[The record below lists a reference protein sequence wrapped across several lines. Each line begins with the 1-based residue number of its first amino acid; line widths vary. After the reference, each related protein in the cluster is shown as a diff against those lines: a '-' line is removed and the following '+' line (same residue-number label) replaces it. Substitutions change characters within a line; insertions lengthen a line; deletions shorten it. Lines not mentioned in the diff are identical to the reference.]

1 MRMLSC
7 TQDFINIH
15 RLQVKIAIAGQIAEI
30 AKVIVVVLGR
40 SLLGSRLLG
49 SHLLLGSLLLF
60 LLFFLLRVITE
71 GSQIKVAINSNGTAL
86 YRMKGRDRS
95 LY

>member
-1 MRMLSC
+1 MVQTAIRC
-7 TQDFINIH
+7 
-15 RLQVKIAIAGQIAEI
+15 LQVKIAIAGQIAEI

-40 SLLGSRLLG
+40 SLLGRSLLGSRLLG

-60 LLFFLLRVITE
+60 LLFLLLRVITE

>member
-1 MRMLSC
+1 MRMSSC

-40 SLLGSRLLG
+40 SLLGRSLLG
-49 SHLLLGSLLLF
+49 SHLLLGSLLFFLF
-60 LLFFLLRVITE
+60 LLLRVITE

>member
-1 MRMLSC
+1 MRMSSC

-30 AKVIVVVLGR
+30 AKVIVVVLHR

-49 SHLLLGSLLLF
+49 SHLLLGSLHLF
-60 LLFFLLRVITE
+60 LLFLLLRVITE

>member
-1 MRMLSC
+1 MRMSSC

-49 SHLLLGSLLLF
+49 SHLLLGSLLF
-60 LLFFLLRVITE
+60 LLFLLLRVITE

>member
-1 MRMLSC
+1 MVQTAIRC
-7 TQDFINIH
+7 
-15 RLQVKIAIAGQIAEI
+15 LQVKIAIAGQIAEI

-60 LLFFLLRVITE
+60 LLFLLLRVITE

-86 YRMKGRDRS
+86 YRMKGRNRF